1 MVIVGFGLNGRNL
14 ASVLKEAEIPYC
26 VLELNID
33 TVRDMKKDGEPI
45 YYGDAT
51 KREVLN
57 YLGIKTASI
66 MVVVISDPV
75 SSRNI
80 VRTARSLNPDLFII
94 ARTRYTSEVDDLLKL
109 GANDVIP
116 EEFETSVEIFSR
128 VLGRYQTPK
137 NVIFNF
143 IDVIRKD
150 GYKALRQT
158 GYDAQLPLFDKYS
171 ILSSIAVESVTINGH
186 SPVIGKSIEA
196 LRFRTKTGATIIAI
210 ERNSRMHT
218 SPAPE
223 FCFDTGDIVFITG
236 KMEDINK
243 AIVYLTEGKVS
254 NGISSDL

>member
-1 MVIVGFGLNGRNL
+1 MVIIGFGLNGRNL
-14 ASVLKEAEIPYC
+14 ARVLKEAEIPYC

-66 MVVVISDPV
+66 LVVVISDPV

-116 EEFETSVEIFSR
+116 EEFETSVEIFAR

-158 GYDAQLPLFDKYS
+158 GSDTQLPLFDKYS
-171 ILSSIAVESVTINGH
+171 VLSSIAVESVTISGH

-210 ERNSRMHT
+210 ERNSQMHT
-218 SPAPE
+218 SPAPK
-223 FCFDTGDIVFITG
+223 FCFNINDIVFITG
-236 KMEDINK
+236 KGDDINK
-243 AIVYLTEGKVS
+243 AIVYLTEGEVS